1 MKNKLFRN
9 FITILL
15 ICGLNSGWVL
25 AQEVKKAKPKNIAK
39 NKTKVV
45 SWGTNKQVNIQLFSG
60 EKIGGR
66 IAEIKDDLL
75 IVQLAE
81 NGQIVKRDVPYENIK
96 KITDVVGA
104 GKVAGYTALG
114 ILAGI
119 GGTLA
124 VIMIAIFANEH

>member
-15 ICGLNSGWVL
+15 LCGLNSGWVL

-39 NKTKVV
+39 NKSKVV

-75 IVQLAE
+75 VVQLAE
-81 NGQIVKRDVPYENIK
+81 NGQIIKRDVPYENIK

-114 ILAGI
+114 VLAGI

-124 VIMIAIFANEH
+124 AIMIAIYANEH

>member
-25 AQEVKKAKPKNIAK
+25 AQEVKKAKPKKIAQYK
-39 NKTKVV
+39 AKVV
-45 SWGTNKQVNIQLFSG
+45 SWGTNKQVNVQLFSG
-60 EKIGGR
+60 EKISGR
-66 IAEIKDDLL
+66 IADIKDDLL
-75 IVQLAE
+75 IIQLAE

-96 KITDVVGA
+96 KITDVVGS

-114 ILAGI
+114 VLAGI
-119 GGTLA
+119 GGTLV

>member
-39 NKTKVV
+39 NKSKVV

-75 IVQLAE
+75 VVQLAE
-81 NGQIVKRDVPYENIK
+81 NGQIIKRDVPYENIK

-114 ILAGI
+114 VLAGI

-124 VIMIAIFANEH
+124 AIMIAIYANEH

>member
-1 MKNKLFRN
+1 MKNKLFKN
-9 FITILL
+9 FISILL
-15 ICGLNSGWVL
+15 ICGLSSGWAM

-39 NKTKVV
+39 NKSRVV

-75 IVQLAE
+75 VVQLAE

-104 GKVAGYTALG
+104 GKVVGYTALG
-114 ILAGI
+114 VLAGI
-119 GGTLA
+119 GGTIA
-124 VIMIAIFANEH
+124 AIMIAIYANEH

>member
-1 MKNKLFRN
+1 MKNKLFKN

-25 AQEVKKAKPKNIAK
+25 AQEAKKANPKKIAQYK
-39 NKTKVV
+39 AKVV

-81 NGQIVKRDVPYENIK
+81 NGQIVSREVPYENIK
-96 KITDVVGA
+96 KISDVVGA
-104 GKVAGYTALG
+104 GKVVGYTALG
-114 ILAGI
+114 VLAGI
-119 GGTLA
+119 GGTIVA
-124 VIMIAIFANEH
+124 IMIAIYANEH